1 MNIKSLLFVL
11 CLLAMPAS
19 AQHLQLKAGGGLS
32 TQYGSARSVGA
43 YRFGVGYEME
53 LDQHWSVAPA
63 LLFYGK
69 GWKAPDALVP
79 VLDDGGL
86 PVLDEEGNQTY
97 SLMSRSVAAA
107 YLELPLLVNYYHRL
121 AAQRYLVFSAGPY
134 VAYGVSGKGK
144 TKGDA
149 RRQGSEKLFY
159 EENTF
164 DIDEARRFDAGIQVA
179 AGYQFPSKI
188 TLSLEADFGLVRF
201 APGGGRNLSALVGLT
216 YTFD

>member
-1 MNIKSLLFVL
+1 MNFKSLLFVF
-11 CLLAMPAS
+11 CLLAVPAS
-19 AQHLQLKAGGGLS
+19 AQHFQLKAGGGLS
-32 TQYGSARSVGA
+32 TQYGAAHSVGA

-53 LDQHWSVAPA
+53 LDQHWSVSPA
-63 LLFYGK
+63 LMFYGK
-69 GWKAPDALVP
+69 GWKSPDAWVP

-86 PVLDEEGNQTY
+86 PVLDDEGNQTY
-97 SLMSRSVAAA
+97 SLMSRSVAAG

-134 VAYGVSGKGK
+134 VAYGVSGKVK

-149 RRQGSEKLFY
+149 RR
-159 EENTF
+159 
-164 DIDEARRFDAGIQVA
+164 FDAGFQVA

-201 APGGGRNLSALVGLT
+201 APGAGRNLSALVGLT